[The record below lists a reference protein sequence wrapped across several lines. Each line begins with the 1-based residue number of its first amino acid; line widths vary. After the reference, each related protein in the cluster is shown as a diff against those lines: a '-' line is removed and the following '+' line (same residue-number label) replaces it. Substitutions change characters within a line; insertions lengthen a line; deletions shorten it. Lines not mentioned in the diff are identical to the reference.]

1 MNRKAWQYSKLDK
14 KVTDRFK
21 KLGDLGEYVA
31 ADLLKQA
38 GFKNVENLNQTASAN
53 VRFFD
58 LRAERDKKKYVIS
71 VKARNKYENSAAGIK
86 LNGRYKLFSD
96 PNVVS
101 DDARIKYKSEAAW
114 VAIAIDVENG
124 TFDAYFGMLSMLE
137 GNKKGIP
144 MSSKAIQSYERL
156 VFCCP
161 FEKIGVPKGE
171 YRKLANTYKQRSDGR
186 SV

>member
-21 KLGDLGEYVA
+21 KLGNLGEYVA

-71 VKARNKYENSAAGIK
+71 VKARNKYENSAAGRK
-86 LNGRYKLFSD
+86 PNGRYNLFSD
-96 PNVVS
+96 PKAASN
-101 DDARIKYKSEAAW
+101 DARLTYNSDAAW
-114 VAIAIDVENG
+114 VAVAIDVKKG
-124 TFDAYFGMLSMLE
+124 TFDAYFGTLSMLE
-137 GNKKGIP
+137 GNKKGD
-144 MSSKAIQSYERL
+144 
-156 VFCCP
+156 
-161 FEKIGVPKGE
+161 
-171 YRKLANTYKQRSDGR
+171 RK
-186 SV
+186 SVV